1 MFGNQCEYC
10 KLRHTHKSNCP
21 EHDNNRGK
29 KMEGNM
35 ESKTKSTP
43 ENAVVSSQQIQ
54 YDKAAELVKKVN
66 ERTTQLF
73 AYKVELGNLLTEFK
87 DVTFKKFPN
96 TEVTG
101 MIFSGVTHKGKL
113 LVGAS
118 KCQKGDEF
126 SELIGKLIAV
136 RRALNKD
143 TKDIYEFLDKNQD
156 IKGIK

>member
-1 MFGNQCEYC
+1 MFGTECIYC
-10 KLRHTHKSNCP
+10 KLRYSHKKNCP
-21 EHDNNRGK
+21 EHDMNRGK
-29 KMEGNM
+29 TMEP
-35 ESKTKSTP
+35 KITKSTP
-43 ENAVVSSQQIQ
+43 ENTAVTSQQIQ
-54 YDKAAELVKKVN
+54 YEKAAELVKKVN

-73 AYKVELGNLLTEFK
+73 EYKVELGNLLTEFK